1 MSESLHIL
9 TQPSLKERTDQLIE
23 FRWLFV
29 VGALI
34 AISVGN
40 ILFPDSLPIPI
51 LLVVAA
57 AVALVNALLLLY
69 SRRLALSKAENQE
82 TRYLRFAHAQLILDI
97 VALTVLLHFTGG
109 IENPLYL
116 LYIVYVTVA
125 SILLPRLYSFLY
137 AGLSTLLFS
146 GLVLAEYWQ
155 LIPHVHLAG
164 FVSPQRYQRGLYVV
178 VVLFALGFT
187 LFICAYLAS
196 SIAEILHRREKELLE
211 ANLSCEIRAG
221 ELAKLNARLA
231 ELDRARSQFI
241 RLVTHELRAPVA
253 AIQSYLRLILD
264 GYVPPEKQREI
275 IEKSERRALEQLALI
290 SDLLELARLQ
300 DKRAEAEPE
309 LVNVAEVLRSV
320 TDLMQARAEDK
331 DLLFSVQ
338 IEPNLPP
345 VRATPEHIKQL
356 WTNLISN
363 AIKYTEPGG
372 IVVVTL
378 SQNPNYVVGTVRDTG
393 IGMTPEQM
401 SHLFE
406 EFYRTEEAK
415 AMERQGTGLGLAIVK
430 RIVESYGGRI
440 WVESEK
446 GKGSKF
452 SFALQKAM

>member
-1 MSESLHIL
+1 MTEQLSLFPQL
-9 TQPSLKERTDQLIE
+9 SLKERTDQLIE

-34 AISVGN
+34 GISIGN
-40 ILFPDSLPIPI
+40 LVFPESLPMPI
-51 LLVVAA
+51 LLIITAA
-57 AVALVNALLLLY
+57 MAIGNGLLWLY
-69 SRRLALSKAENQE
+69 ARRLAASPAEGRE
-82 TRYLRFAHAQLILDI
+82 VRYLRFAHVQIALDI

-125 SILLPRLYSFLY
+125 SILLPRAYSFLY
-137 AGLSTLLFS
+137 AGLSAVLFS

-164 FVSPQRYQRGLYVV
+164 FVSPQRYQRGLYVA
-178 VVLFALGFT
+178 VVLIALGFT
-187 LFICAYLAS
+187 LFLCAYLAS
-196 SIAEILHRREKELLE
+196 SIAEMLRRREKELLE
-211 ANLSCEIRAG
+211 ANLSCEMRAG

-231 ELDRARSQFI
+231 ELDKSRSQFI

-290 SDLLELARLQ
+290 SDLLDLARLQ
-300 DKRAEAEPE
+300 DRRAEAEPE
-309 LVNVAEVLRSV
+309 LVDVAEVLRSV

-338 IEPNLPP
+338 IEPNVPP

-452 SFALQKAM
+452 SFALPKAV